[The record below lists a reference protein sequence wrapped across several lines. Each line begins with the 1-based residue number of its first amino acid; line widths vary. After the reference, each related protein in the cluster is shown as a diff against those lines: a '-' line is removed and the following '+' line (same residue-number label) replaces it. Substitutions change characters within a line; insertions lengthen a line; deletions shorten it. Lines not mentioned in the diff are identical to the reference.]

1 MVRQSPGE
9 ITLLLQKWRRG
20 DQAALNQLIPLVYD
34 ELHRLAHVYM
44 VRERSGHTLQTS
56 ALVNEVY
63 LRLIDANQVEWKD
76 RAHFLAISANVMRRI
91 LVQFARSRGSQKRG
105 PGKVVVDIDD
115 AVAHSFSKEADLGA
129 LDDAL
134 EALAQIDP
142 REAKVVELR
151 FFGGLTEKETA
162 EALGVSDR
170 TVRQDWNHA
179 KVWLLN
185 ELKLEAQL

>member
-1 MVRQSPGE
+1 MIRQSPGE
-9 ITLLLQKWRRG
+9 VTLLLQKWRHG
-20 DQAALNQLIPLVYD
+20 DQAALDQLIPLVYD

-44 VRERSGHTLQTS
+44 VRERPGHTLQTS
-56 ALVNEVY
+56 ALVNEAY

-91 LVQFARSRGSQKRG
+91 LVQFARSRGSRKRG
-105 PGKVVVDIDD
+105 RGAVVVDIDN
-115 AVAHSFSKEADLGA
+115 AAAPPSSQGADLSA
-129 LDDAL
+129 LDSAL
-134 EALAQIDP
+134 DALAQIDL

-185 ELKLEAQL
+185 ELKLGAQP